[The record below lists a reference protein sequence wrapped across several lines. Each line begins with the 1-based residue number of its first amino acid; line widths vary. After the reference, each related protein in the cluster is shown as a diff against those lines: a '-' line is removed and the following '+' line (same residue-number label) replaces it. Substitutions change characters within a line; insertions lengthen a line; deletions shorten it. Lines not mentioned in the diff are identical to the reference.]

1 LTNLPARQLI
11 YAILPPPPLHD
22 AAQRARRHQYRLR
35 LMKELG
41 QDERRHVGTYQTDP
55 KLRPEYEVQGLASIY
70 RTRRHDIRLKDGFE
84 SWGVVTK

>member
-1 LTNLPARQLI
+1 
-11 YAILPPPPLHD
+11 
-22 AAQRARRHQYRLR
+22 
-35 LMKELG
+35 MKELG